1 MERIGVVGLG
11 RMGGAMAQR
20 FQAEGVPVT
29 GWTRSG
35 RGVAGI
41 ASAPDLAALVAE
53 SDVLVLSLYDDAAVT
68 DMLDALL
75 ALDLTGKLIVE
86 TSTVAPSCLTDRIEA
101 FAAKGAGAVDA
112 PIAGGPE
119 LVLAGQCGIFVGGE
133 DVAAKRALTVL
144 AALTERVFHVGPL
157 GTGMVMKVIN
167 NSMLQ
172 TYVTGLVEMM
182 RLAKR
187 AGLPLETAI
196 KIVSHG
202 PAGVPMVAARIPK
215 ILGEDKEVG
224 FTVAGILKDN
234 EVFQRVARDFGVE
247 APSLAAAE
255 LMQNEGIA
263 LGLADQDPAALIAEA
278 YARA

>member
-11 RMGGAMAQR
+11 RMGSAMAQR
-20 FQAEGVPVT
+20 FQAEGVPVM

-86 TSTVAPSCLTDRIEA
+86 TSTVAPSCLTERIEA

-133 DVAAKRALTVL
+133 EVAAKRAL